1 MLSRVADSI
10 YWLNRY
16 IERAENVARFLEVNV
31 NLMLDVPMGI
41 EQQWQPLV
49 TTTGDRA
56 FFEEHYGE
64 ATAENVIQF
73 LTFDQNY
80 PNSIFSCFQSARE
93 NARSVRE
100 IISSAM
106 WSQINAS
113 HQMVS
118 EASKNLS
125 VSDLS
130 DFLEQVKQA
139 SHAFVGITDATL
151 TRNEAWH
158 FGRLGRF
165 LERADKTSRIL
176 DVKYYVLLP
185 SATDVGTLLDELG
198 WMALLKSASAY
209 EMYRKRSKQ
218 HRITPAGVSEFLIL
232 DAEFPRS
239 IQFCLWQAEQ
249 SLHRITGTPL
259 GSWHIPI
266 ERAVGRLRSE
276 LEYLTIEEI
285 IERGIHEFLG
295 QLQQQMNEVNT
306 SIYETFLALP
316 PLEAATQSQNQGQSQ
331 SQSQSQSQTVATQH
345 SGSLV

>member
-1 MLSRVADSI
+1 MLSRVANSI

-31 NLMLDVPMGI
+31 NLMLDIPNGI

-56 FFEEHYGE
+56 FFEEHYGK

-73 LTFDQNY
+73 LTFDQQY
-80 PNSIFSCFQSARE
+80 PNSIFSCWQKARE

-100 IISSAM
+100 IISSEM
-106 WSQINAS
+106 WSEVNAT
-113 HQMVS
+113 HQMVAD
-118 EASKNLS
+118 ASKDLS
-125 VSDLS
+125 ISDLS

-139 SHAFVGITDATL
+139 SHSFVGTTDATL
-151 TRNEAWH
+151 SRNEAWH
-158 FGRLGRF
+158 FGRMGRF

-198 WMALLKSASAY
+198 WIALLKSASAY
-209 EMYRKRSKQ
+209 EMYRQSSQQ
-218 HRITPAGVSEFLIL
+218 HRVTPAGVSGFLIL

-266 ERAVGRLRSE
+266 ERALGRLRSE
-276 LEYLTIEEI
+276 MEYLMIDEI
-285 IERGIHEFLG
+285 IDRGIHEYLD
-295 QLQQQMNEVNT
+295 QLQQQMNEVNHG
-306 SIYETFLALP
+306 IYETFFALT
-316 PLEAATQSQNQGQSQ
+316 PLEDTAAPQSQA
-331 SQSQSQSQTVATQH
+331 QSQSQTQFLATQQNH
-345 SGSLV
+345 

>member
-31 NLMLDVPMGI
+31 NLMLDIPMGI

-56 FFEEHYGE
+56 FFEQHYGE
-64 ATAENVIQF
+64 ATAENVIEF
-73 LTFDQNY
+73 LTFDPNY
-80 PNSIFSCFQSARE
+80 ANSILSCFQNARE

-100 IISSAM
+100 IISSEM
-106 WSQINAS
+106 WGQVNAAYL
-113 HQMVS
+113 MVA

-125 VSDLS
+125 TADLS

-151 TRNEAWH
+151 TRNDAWH
-158 FGRLGRF
+158 FGRMGRF

-185 SATDVGTLLDELG
+185 AATDVGTLLDELG

-209 EMYRKRSKQ
+209 EMYRKRSQ
-218 HRITPAGVSEFLIL
+218 RHRITPAGVSEFLIL
-232 DAEFPRS
+232 DPEFPRS
-239 IQFCLWQAEQ
+239 VQFCLWQAEQ

-259 GSWHIPI
+259 GSWHSPI
-266 ERAVGRLRSE
+266 ERALGRLRSE

-285 IERGIHEFLG
+285 IERGIHEFLD
-295 QLQQQMNEVNT
+295 QLQQEMNKVNNG
-306 SIYETFLALP
+306 IYETFFALA
-316 PLEAATQSQNQGQSQ
+316 PLETTALSQAQSQEQHQSQ
-331 SQSQSQSQTVATQH
+331 DQTFAAH
-345 SGSLV
+345 SS

>member
-1 MLSRVADSI
+1 MLSRVANSI

-16 IERAENVARFLEVNV
+16 IERAENVARFLEVNI
-31 NLMLDVPMGI
+31 NLMLDIPTGI

-56 FFEEHYGE
+56 FFEQHYGD

-73 LTFDQNY
+73 LTFDQQY
-80 PNSIFSCFQSARE
+80 PNSIFSCWQMARE

-100 IISSAM
+100 IISSEM
-106 WSQINAS
+106 WSEVNAA

-118 EASKNLS
+118 EASKDLS
-125 VSDLS
+125 ISDLS

-139 SHAFVGITDATL
+139 SHSFVGTTDATL
-151 TRNEAWH
+151 SRNEAWH
-158 FGRLGRF
+158 FGRMGRF

-209 EMYRKRSKQ
+209 EMYRQSSQQ
-218 HRITPAGVSEFLIL
+218 HRITPAGVSGFLIL
-232 DAEFPRS
+232 DPEFPRS
-239 IQFCLWQAEQ
+239 VQFCLWQAEQ

-266 ERAVGRLRSE
+266 ERSLGRLRSE
-276 LEYLTIEEI
+276 MEYLMIDEI
-285 IERGIHEFLG
+285 IDRGIHEFLD
-295 QLQQQMNEVNT
+295 QLQQSMNEVNNG
-306 SIYETFLALP
+306 IYETFFALP
-316 PLEAATQSQNQGQSQ
+316 PLETTAAPQSQ
-331 SQSQSQSQTVATQH
+331 SQSQGQNQSQTFATPQ
-345 SGSLV
+345 SC